1 MHKIFIT
8 GIAGFI
14 GFHLAEKL
22 AMEGY
27 EVSGVDNF
35 NNYYDPQL
43 KHERAN
49 ILKDKFSI
57 TVIDYDIEI
66 IPWRHNL
73 ENFDAVI
80 HLAAHA
86 GVRHSLENP
95 QMYIDTNITATQKL
109 IHACEEYEIP
119 VIYASSSTADSD
131 HLNPY
136 AWSKYVNEKQ
146 FASSKL
152 LSSGLRFY
160 TVYGEY
166 GRPDMALH
174 TFADRMSQGK
184 AIDIYNHG
192 DMQRDF
198 TYVGDLV
205 DGIEI
210 ILEYMLNQPQENHH
224 EIYDLGTGKSNEL
237 MDYTIAGPICES
249 SDIFLKNIKLAK
261 QKIGNLLVIKNTG
274 AYGKVMSS
282 NYNSRP
288 LPSEIL
294 VHNDNYAIIYSAEKI
309 EKTIEADIIP
319 SWL

>member
-27 EVSGVDNF
+27 EVAGVDNF

-43 KHERAN
+43 KYERAN
-49 ILKDKFSI
+49 ILRDKFSI

-86 GVRHSLENP
+86 GVRHSLEYP

-160 TVYGEY
+160 TVYGEF

-174 TFADRMSQGK
+174 TFADLMSRGK

-192 DMQRDF
+192 DMQ
-198 TYVGDLV
+198 
-205 DGIEI
+205 
-210 ILEYMLNQPQENHH
+210 
-224 EIYDLGTGKSNEL
+224 
-237 MDYTIAGPICES
+237 
-249 SDIFLKNIKLAK
+249 
-261 QKIGNLLVIKNTG
+261 
-274 AYGKVMSS
+274 
-282 NYNSRP
+282 
-288 LPSEIL
+288 
-294 VHNDNYAIIYSAEKI
+294 
-309 EKTIEADIIP
+309 
-319 SWL
+319 

>member
-27 EVSGVDNF
+27 EVAGVDNF

-43 KHERAN
+43 KYERAN
-49 ILKDKFSI
+49 ILRDKFSI

-86 GVRHSLENP
+86 GVRHSLEYP

-160 TVYGEY
+160 TVYGEW

-174 TFADRMSQGK
+174 TFADLMSRGK

-210 ILEYMLNQPQENHH
+210 ILEYMLNQPQENQH

-237 MDYTIAGPICES
+237 MDYIECLENELGRVS
-249 SDIFLKNIKLAK
+249 LKNYLPMHPADVKSTQANIGKARSLGYTPKVSIQEGIKHFADWFSMY
-261 QKIGNLLVIKNTG
+261 NTE
-274 AYGKVMSS
+274 
-282 NYNSRP
+282 NY
-288 LPSEIL
+288 
-294 VHNDNYAIIYSAEKI
+294 
-309 EKTIEADIIP
+309 DIIEG
-319 SWL
+319 

>member
-1 MHKIFIT
+1 MHKVYIT

-22 AMEGY
+22 AMDGY
-27 EVSGVDNF
+27 EVEGVDNF
-35 NNYYDPQL
+35 NDYYDPQL
-43 KHERAN
+43 KHDRAN
-49 ILKDKFSI
+49 ILKDKFGI
-57 TVIDYDIEI
+57 KIIDYDIEI
-66 IPWRHNL
+66 IPWAHYL
-73 ENFDAVI
+73 EGYDAVI

-95 QMYIDTNITATQKL
+95 QMYIDTNITATQRL
-109 IHACEEYEIP
+109 IHACEHYEIP

-146 FASSKL
+146 FETSKL

-174 TFADRMSQGK
+174 TFADLMSQGK

-198 TYVGDLV
+198 TYIGDLV

-210 ILEYMLNQPQENHH
+210 ILEYMLNQPQENQH
-224 EIYDLGTGKSNEL
+224 EIYNLGTGKSNEL
-237 MDYTIAGPICES
+237 MDYIECLENELGRVA
-249 SDIFLKNIKLAK
+249 LKNYLPMHPADVKSTQANIGKAQSLGYAPTTTIQEGIK
-261 QKIGNLLVIKNTG
+261 
-274 AYGKVMSS
+274 
-282 NYNSRP
+282 
-288 LPSEIL
+288 
-294 VHNDNYAIIYSAEKI
+294 HF
-309 EKTIEADIIP
+309 AD
-319 SWL
+319 WFKEYHKGMYF

>member
-1 MHKIFIT
+1 MHKIYIT

-14 GFHLAEKL
+14 GFHTAKHLISK
-22 AMEGY
+22 GY
-27 EVSGVDNF
+27 KVSGMDNF
-35 NNYYDPQL
+35 DDYYDPQFKYDRQAIL
-43 KHERAN
+43 HTKYGSITDDDNIETAYWQD
-49 ILKDKFSI
+49 ILKG
-57 TVIDYDIEI
+57 Y
-66 IPWRHNL
+66 
-73 ENFDAVI
+73 DAVI

-95 QMYIDTNITATQKL
+95 QMYIDTNISATQRL
-109 IHACEEYEIP
+109 IHACEDLEIP

-152 LSSGLRFY
+152 LSSGLRFF

-210 ILEYMLNQPQENHH
+210 ILEYMLNQPQENKH

-237 MDYTIAGPICES
+237 MDYIECLEKQLGRVA
-249 SDIFLKNIKLAK
+249 LKNYLPIHPADVKSTQSNIGKAQSLGYSPKVSIQEGIK
-261 QKIGNLLVIKNTG
+261 
-274 AYGKVMSS
+274 YF
-282 NYNSRP
+282 
-288 LPSEIL
+288 
-294 VHNDNYAIIYSAEKI
+294 
-309 EKTIEADIIP
+309 AD
-319 SWL
+319 WFKDYHKGMYF

>member
-1 MHKIFIT
+1 MHKIYIT

-14 GFHLAEKL
+14 GFHTAEKL
-22 AMEGY
+22 AMQGY
-27 EVSGVDNF
+27 EVGGVDNF
-35 NNYYDPQL
+35 NDYYDPQL
-43 KHERAN
+43 KHDRAN
-49 ILKDKFSI
+49 ILKDKFGI
-57 TVIDYDIEI
+57 KTYNHDIEI
-66 IPWRHNL
+66 IPWRHHL
-73 ENFDAVI
+73 ENYDGVI

-95 QMYIDTNITATQKL
+95 QMYIDTNITGTQRL

-119 VIYASSSTADSD
+119 VVYASSSTVDSD

-146 FASSKL
+146 FETSKL

-174 TFADRMSQGK
+174 TFADLMSQGK
-184 AIDIYNHG
+184 AIDIYNEG

-205 DGIEI
+205 DGVEI
-210 ILEYMLNQPQENHH
+210 ILEYMLNQPQENQH

-237 MDYTIAGPICES
+237 MDYIECLENELGRVS
-249 SDIFLKNIKLAK
+249 LKNYLPMHPADVKSTQANIGKAQSLGYSPKVSIQEGIKHFADWFK
-261 QKIGNLLVIKNTG
+261 SMYNKE
-274 AYGKVMSS
+274 
-282 NYNSRP
+282 NY
-288 LPSEIL
+288 
-294 VHNDNYAIIYSAEKI
+294 
-309 EKTIEADIIP
+309 DIMKG
-319 SWL
+319 

>member
-1 MHKIFIT
+1 MHKIYIT

-22 AMEGY
+22 AMAGY
-27 EVSGVDNF
+27 EVEGVDNF
-35 NNYYDPQL
+35 NDYYDPQL
-43 KHERAN
+43 KHDRAN
-49 ILKDKFSI
+49 ILKDKFGI
-57 TVIDYDIEI
+57 KIVDYDIEI
-66 IPWRHNL
+66 IPWAHYL
-73 ENFDAVI
+73 EGCDSVI

-95 QMYIDTNITATQKL
+95 QMYIDTNITATQRL
-109 IHACEEYEIP
+109 IHACEYYEIP
-119 VIYASSSTADSD
+119 VIYASSSTVDSD

-146 FASSKL
+146 FETSKL
-152 LSSGLRFY
+152 LSAGLRFY

-174 TFADRMSQGK
+174 TFADLMSQGK
-184 AIDIYNHG
+184 AIDIYNEG

-210 ILEYMLNQPQENHH
+210 ILEYMLNQPQENQH

-237 MDYTIAGPICES
+237 MDYIECLEDELGRVS
-249 SDIFLKNIKLAK
+249 LKNYLPMHPADVKSTQANIGKAQSLGYSPKVSIQEGIKYFADWFK
-261 QKIGNLLVIKNTG
+261 H
-274 AYGKVMSS
+274 
-282 NYNSRP
+282 
-288 LPSEIL
+288 
-294 VHNDNYAIIYSAEKI
+294 VHLENI
-309 EKTIEADIIP
+309 
-319 SWL
+319 

>member
-1 MHKIFIT
+1 MHKIYIT
-8 GIAGFI
+8 GIAGFV

-27 EVSGVDNF
+27 DVGGMDNF
-35 NNYYDPQL
+35 NDYYDPQL
-43 KHERAN
+43 KRDRALLLKAKFDMPIYEAN
-49 ILKDKFSI
+49 IE
-57 TVIDYDIEI
+57 TVNWNKLWKNINWESLGDY
-66 IPWRHNL
+66 
-73 ENFDAVI
+73 DAVI

-95 QMYIDTNITATQKL
+95 QMYIDTNISATQKL
-109 IHACEEYEIP
+109 IKACEEHELP

-174 TFADRMSQGK
+174 TFADLMSQGK
-184 AIDIYNHG
+184 AINIYNHG

-205 DGIEI
+205 NGIEI
-210 ILEYMLNQPQENHH
+210 ILENMLNQPQENQH

-237 MDYTIAGPICES
+237 MDYIECLENQLGRVS
-249 SDIFLKNIKLAK
+249 LKN
-261 QKIGNLLVIKNTG
+261 
-274 AYGKVMSS
+274 Y
-282 NYNSRP
+282 
-288 LPSEIL
+288 LPMHPADVKS
-294 VHNDNYAIIYSAEKI
+294 
-309 EKTIEADIIP
+309 TQADITKAQALGYNPTTTIYEGIKHFADWFK
-319 SWL
+319 SMYI

>member
-27 EVSGVDNF
+27 EVAGVDNF

-43 KHERAN
+43 KYERAN
-49 ILKDKFSI
+49 ILRDKFSI
-57 TVIDYDIEI
+57 KVIDYDIEI

-160 TVYGEY
+160 TVYGEW

-174 TFADRMSQGK
+174 TFADRMSRGK

-210 ILEYMLNQPQENHH
+210 ILEYMLNQPQENQH

-237 MDYTIAGPICES
+237 MDYIECLENELGRVS
-249 SDIFLKNIKLAK
+249 LKNYLPMHPADVKSTQANIGKARSLGYTPKVSIQEGIKHFADWFSMY
-261 QKIGNLLVIKNTG
+261 NTE
-274 AYGKVMSS
+274 
-282 NYNSRP
+282 NY
-288 LPSEIL
+288 
-294 VHNDNYAIIYSAEKI
+294 
-309 EKTIEADIIP
+309 DIIEG
-319 SWL
+319 